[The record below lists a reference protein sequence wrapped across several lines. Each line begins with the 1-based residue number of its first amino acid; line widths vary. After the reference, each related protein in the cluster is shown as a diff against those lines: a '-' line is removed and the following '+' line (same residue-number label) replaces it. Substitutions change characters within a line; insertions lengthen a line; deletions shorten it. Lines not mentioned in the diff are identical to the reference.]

1 MLDGVLIAPLYWQH
15 LPSHFFPCQHFKI
28 PSVMW
33 NMYKVIKWL
42 TQAKLFINS
51 THINLQI
58 KSFYVTKTE
67 KRSIT
72 KQNKFIIITNFK
84 LSKLPQFHYIFE
96 QNSAN
101 KENIFTCWQKRHQL
115 LIRFHTDLFYLIMKT
130 VLAVYRGSGLQWLTA

>member
-1 MLDGVLIAPLYWQH
+1 
-15 LPSHFFPCQHFKI
+15 
-28 PSVMW
+28 MW

-42 TQAKLFINS
+42 TQAKLLINS

-84 LSKLPQFHYIFE
+84 LSKLPQFH
-96 QNSAN
+96 
-101 KENIFTCWQKRHQL
+101 
-115 LIRFHTDLFYLIMKT
+115 
-130 VLAVYRGSGLQWLTA
+130 